1 MSLAL
6 WLPYMI
12 AFMGQW
18 AFAGVEVPSGK
29 GDGTTAMYNHTY
41 QKAACVQGPAVLVPD
56 GKGGQVWFCQ
66 VK

>member
-1 MSLAL
+1 MSFAL

-41 QKAACVQGPAVLVPD
+41 QKAACVQGPAILVPD
-56 GKGGQVWFCQ
+56 GNGGQVWFCQ